1 VNVRQLSSPK
11 RKNMVEKGMKR
22 NHRKETLISDI
33 SLPEHQVKS
42 VRTENEG
49 GGVYQGCPG
58 KHIRLCISREEDE
71 KLGLGVRDE
80 EPKECQGNK
89 NPNYSS
95 DIFFLSKKIFFEL
108 DVL

>member
-1 VNVRQLSSPK
+1 
-11 RKNMVEKGMKR
+11 MVEKGMKR